1 MYIIKD
7 MKLKLSD
14 LLKRENN
21 NLDLIRLLCAYFVI
35 YSHSFALSPSPG
47 DEDFLLKLTGIGFI
61 AFSGVAVKTFFLIS
75 GILVTNSLLSTG
87 NITKFVTSRFLRVFP
102 AFFTVVVLSA
112 LVMGPILTTWTPSSY
127 LSKFTTWHYISKT
140 LSLDIQYILPG
151 VFDKNTTQAVNGSLW
166 TIPFEVKAYFY
177 LLVLYI
183 LSVPLGKYKTYFI
196 GIVSIAIFLEPLTP
210 FKGMLIAKSDNPSI
224 YELYPFFAFGCLL
237 ALAKEKIKIGIY
249 LPIAFAII
257 YLLSSSETCK
267 IMFFYL
273 AASTLL
279 IYASSL
285 KAIIRIKLKHDISYG
300 VYLWAFPIQQTIAA
314 FYPGQPY
321 LNMAASIVITTL
333 IAYASFILVEGP
345 SMNLRHKIKSP
356 LSAA

>member
-1 MYIIKD
+1 M
-7 MKLKLSD
+7 KLSD
-14 LLKRENN
+14 LLMRENN

-47 DEDFLLKLTGIGFI
+47 DVDLLLKLTGIEYI

-75 GILVTNSLLSTG
+75 GILVTNSLLTTK
-87 NITKFVTSRFLRVFP
+87 NITKFVISRFLRVFP

-112 LVMGPILTTWTPSSY
+112 LVIGPILTTWPPSAY

-140 LSLDIQYILPG
+140 LSLDIQYTLPG

-177 LLVLYI
+177 LLVIYI
-183 LSVPLGKYKTYFI
+183 LSIPLGIYKKYFI

-210 FKGMLIAKSDNPSI
+210 FKGMLIAKSDDPSI

-237 ALAKEKIKIGIY
+237 ALAKDKIKIGVY
-249 LPIAFAII
+249 LPIIFGAIYI
-257 YLLSSSETCK
+257 LHSSETYK

-273 AASTLL
+273 SASTLL
-279 IYASSL
+279 LYASSL
-285 KAIIRIKLKHDISYG
+285 KIIKKIKFKHDISYG
-300 VYLWAFPIQQTIAA
+300 VYLWAFPTQQVISSI
-314 FYPGQPY
+314 YPGQPY
-321 LNMAASIVITTL
+321 LNMSLAIMITTI
-333 IAYASFILVEGP
+333 IAYVSSIFIESP
-345 SMNLRHKIKSP
+345 AMNLRHKIKVSP
-356 LSAA
+356 SVT